1 MHKELIISIVIVISI
16 FALNYITQN
25 YTDKTVIEV
34 KEYLEKVKEELIK
47 EEPNFK
53 EAIIKADKAFEKW
66 EELDDKLALYIEHD
80 EIEKVTTAITST
92 VSFTKMKDEGQ
103 AVDSIDRC
111 KYIIEN
117 IKQREQF
124 SIDNIF

>member
-53 EAIIKADKAFEKW
+53 EAIIKADKAFENV
-66 EELDDKLALYIEHD
+66 L
-80 EIEKVTTAITST
+80 
-92 VSFTKMKDEGQ
+92 
-103 AVDSIDRC
+103 
-111 KYIIEN
+111 
-117 IKQREQF
+117 
-124 SIDNIF
+124 